1 MSSISEKQYFFGARG
16 TKLVA
21 SVVLASSSAFLLLGY
36 DQGVLGGL
44 LANHHLQDVL
54 GHPSP
59 SMTGTIVAI
68 YDIGC
73 LVGALITAAWAENY
87 GRRKS
92 AMCGLSIMLIGAALQ
107 TSSFSREQMIVS
119 RTITGVGNG
128 INAATIPMWVSE
140 IVKPHNRGRLN
151 SFSGSMIGFGI
162 FFSYWFDYGLSYVKG
177 DISWRLPIALQMLF
191 AMVTLTM
198 IFFLPESPRW
208 LVAHDNVEEAA
219 HVLACLESTT
229 ATPSTPSVV
238 AALTDI
244 QTAIAAEHAA
254 GPVQWKE
261 LWTEGELKN
270 RTRVLLA
277 CGINFFQ
284 QMSGCNAL
292 VYYIPFLLQHSVG
305 LDANTS
311 LLVSGLNGLV
321 FFLFS
326 IYPLLFLDKW
336 GRPKPFI
343 VASLVQSF
351 SMVMVAILLSIGTT
365 ATNKASVVFFFTYI
379 AIFGTCYLGTPWSY
393 GPELLPL
400 RLRARGSAIATAV
413 NWTCNFIIVEITP
426 PAITNIGW
434 KTYIIFGVLNFCWA
448 PLLYLYYPDTARK
461 SLEEIDN
468 LFRDEKIDFEAVEK
482 AAIGGDEKKVEEGSS
497 EHLP

>member
-1 MSSISEKQYFFGARG
+1 M
-16 TKLVA
+16 
-21 SVVLASSSAFLLLGY
+21 
-36 DQGVLGGL
+36 
-44 LANHHLQDVL
+44 
-54 GHPSP
+54 
-59 SMTGTIVAI
+59 
-68 YDIGC
+68 
-73 LVGALITAAWAENY
+73 
-87 GRRKS
+87 
-92 AMCGLSIMLIGAALQ
+92 
-107 TSSFSREQMIVS
+107 
-119 RTITGVGNG
+119 
-128 INAATIPMWVSE
+128 
-140 IVKPHNRGRLN
+140 
-151 SFSGSMIGFGI
+151 
-162 FFSYWFDYGLSYVKG
+162 
-177 DISWRLPIALQMLF
+177 
-191 AMVTLTM
+191 
-198 IFFLPESPRW
+198 
-208 LVAHDNVEEAA
+208 
-219 HVLACLESTT
+219 
-229 ATPSTPSVV
+229 
-238 AALTDI
+238 
-244 QTAIAAEHAA
+244 
-254 GPVQWKE
+254 
-261 LWTEGELKN
+261 
-270 RTRVLLA
+270 
-277 CGINFFQ
+277 
-284 QMSGCNAL
+284 
-292 VYYIPFLLQHSVG
+292 
-305 LDANTS
+305 
-311 LLVSGLNGLV
+311 
-321 FFLFS
+321 
-326 IYPLLFLDKW
+326 FLDKW